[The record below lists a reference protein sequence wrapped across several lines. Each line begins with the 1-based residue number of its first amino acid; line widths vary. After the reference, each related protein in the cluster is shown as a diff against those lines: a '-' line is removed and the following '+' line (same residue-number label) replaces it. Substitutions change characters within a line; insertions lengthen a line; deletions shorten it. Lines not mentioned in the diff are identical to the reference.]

1 MEAHWS
7 GLWRGLFNTCVI
19 VGTFVVVGVAIAMLC
34 GAR

>member
-1 MEAHWS
+1 VEASWT